1 MKTGIR
7 VTTTS
12 LGGILSW
19 VLILLLPA
27 GTLHY
32 WQAWVFIAV
41 FTVAT
46 IVPTV
51 YLSRANPAA
60 LQRRMRAGPRAEP
73 RTSQK
78 FIITASFLG
87 LFATMVFSAL
97 DHRFGWSSVPVWL
110 SLLGDLLVATGLGI
124 AMLVIVQNSYAGAT
138 VTVEADQTLVSGG
151 LYRFVR
157 HPMYVG
163 NVIMMIGIPW
173 RSTRIGGCSSSS
185 PAPSCSRCAS
195 STKRSSSSTNCP
207 GTANTPSACAI
218 GWFPY
223 TLVAGAPTVLARR
236 RRHQA
241 RRTVLRIND
250 FRNVGVEARFAVL
263 DRARSRRPCPP
274 RPHRRR

>member
-41 FTVAT
+41 FTLAT
-46 IVPTV
+46 IVPTI

-73 RTSQK
+73 RTAQK
-78 FIITASFLG
+78 FIITGSFLG

-97 DHRFGWSSVPVWL
+97 DHRFGWSSVPPWL
-110 SLLGDLLVATGLGI
+110 SLVGDVLVATGLGI

-151 LYRFVR
+151 LYKFVR

-163 NVIMMIGIPW
+163 NVIMMIGIPLALGSYW
-173 RSTRIGGCSSSS
+173 GLLFVI
-185 PAPSCSRCAS
+185 
-195 STKRSSSSTNCP
+195 P
-207 GTANTPSACAI
+207 GTI
-218 GWFPY
+218 
-223 TLVAGAPTVLARR
+223 VL
-236 RRHQA
+236 
-241 RRTVLRIND
+241 TLRIFD
-250 FRNVGVEARFAVL
+250 EEKLLFHELPGYCEYAERVRYRLV
-263 DRARSRRPCPP
+263 PYIW
-274 RPHRRR
+274 

>member
-12 LGGILSW
+12 IGGILSW
-19 VLILLLPA
+19 ILILLLPA

-60 LQRRMRAGPRAEP
+60 LQRRMRAGPRAET
-73 RTSQK
+73 RTAQK

-87 LFATMVFSAL
+87 LFVTMVFSAL
-97 DHRFGWSSVPVWL
+97 DHRFGWSSVPAWV
-110 SLLGDLLVATGLGI
+110 SLLGDVLVAAGLGI

-138 VTVEADQTLVSGG
+138 VTVEAGQSLVSGG
-151 LYRFVR
+151 LYKFVR

-163 NVIMMIGIPW
+163 IGIMMIGIPLALGSYW
-173 RSTRIGGCSSSS
+173 GLLFII
-185 PAPSCSRCAS
+185 
-195 STKRSSSSTNCP
+195 P
-207 GTANTPSACAI
+207 G
-218 GWFPY
+218 
-223 TLVAGAPTVLARR
+223 VVVLA
-236 RRHQA
+236 
-241 RRTVLRIND
+241 LRIFD
-250 FRNVGVEARFAVL
+250 EEKLLMHELPGYREYAERVRYRLVP
-263 DRARSRRPCPP
+263 SIW
-274 RPHRRR
+274 

>member
-12 LGGILSW
+12 VGGILSW

-73 RTSQK
+73 RTAQK
-78 FIITASFLG
+78 FIITGSFLG

-97 DHRFGWSSVPVWL
+97 DHRFGWSSVPAWL
-110 SLLGDLLVATGLGI
+110 SLLGDVLVAVGLGI
-124 AMLVIVQNSYAGAT
+124 AMLVIIQNSYAGAT

-151 LYRFVR
+151 LYQFVR

-163 NVIMMIGIPW
+163 NVIMMIGIPLALGSYW
-173 RSTRIGGCSSSS
+173 GLLFVI
-185 PAPSCSRCAS
+185 
-195 STKRSSSSTNCP
+195 P
-207 GTANTPSACAI
+207 GT
-218 GWFPY
+218 
-223 TLVAGAPTVLARR
+223 VVL
-236 RRHQA
+236 
-241 RRTVLRIND
+241 TLRIFD
-250 FRNVGVEARFAVL
+250 EEKLLFHELPGYREYAERVRYRLV
-263 DRARSRRPCPP
+263 PYIW
-274 RPHRRR
+274 